1 MFGASWNDGSGRSDL
16 ASDPSWARM
25 FAWQKELIDWYGY
38 EDLRHFTKEV
48 GQEFAPSNAFQMGR
62 LGMTLDGEWRIAFIA
77 AEAPHLEFGT
87 APFPVDDA
95 RPDLYGSGY
104 INGSVI
110 GIPLEAG
117 YVEESWKLVRYLATD
132 DRALARLSNGLRN
145 VPSTRTSLRSP
156 DLLPDD
162 RSSAVGL
169 DADHSHRVR
178 VPGAPLGLRRRMAGR
193 PGLRS
198 EGRPAPGRSGHGRT
212 PPAGRPRT
220 PASGAPRRVAR
231 PRAAR
236 PPLEQEIGNRGER
249 LAGQTSRHDQ
259 RTTPDPARA

>member
-1 MFGASWNDGSGRSDL
+1 MFT
-16 ASDPSWARM
+16 
-25 FAWQKELIDWYGY
+25 WQKELIDWYGY
-38 EDLRHFTKEV
+38 DDLQRFTKEV

-62 LGMTLDGEWRIAFIA
+62 LGMALDGEWRIAFIA

-162 RSSAVGL
+162 RFAVFLDVFAHPQSGSTQITAVGSAYQEL
-169 DADHSHRVR
+169 LPVFAAEWQAGQVSDLKA
-178 VPGAPLGLRRRMAGR
+178 GLRRVDQD
-193 PGLRS
+193 
-198 EGRPAPGRSGHGRT
+198 T
-212 PPAGRPRT
+212 D
-220 PASGAPRRVAR
+220 AR
-231 PRAAR
+231 LQQSARERQRLERHAA
-236 PPLEQEIGNRGER
+236 
-249 LAGQTSRHDQ
+249 
-259 RTTPDPARA
+259 